1 MKLFKVILRG
11 MTVSSTGVVYGVSY
25 AVAQDPTTAY
35 LKVKKFLDDNDIG
48 FSKERELLSVELIAD
63 SNVYPSCGTL
73 LHL

>member
-1 MKLFKVILRG
+1 MKLFKITLRG
-11 MTVSSTGVVYGVSY
+11 MTVTSTGVVYGVSY

-35 LKVKKFLDDNDIG
+35 LKVKKFLDTNDIG

-63 SNVYPSCGTL
+63 SNIYPDCGTL